1 MKKLRSFLWGLFF
14 VLATTSVAVAQEKS
28 ALMHAPPPVLT
39 ITREFVKP
47 GKAGA
52 MHERTESAYVKALNN
67 GKAPAH
73 YVALTS
79 LSGKPRA
86 LFLAGYETFA
96 AWEKE
101 SKYEGENTTLAAAL
115 ERASVADGE
124 LLDSEDQSVWVYRED
139 QSLNQTGDL
148 VGIRYMEFE
157 VFQIKPGH
165 EEEWNAAVKIVK
177 DAYAKVPDG
186 HWAMYENVFGR
197 EAPAFLVITP
207 RKSTSE
213 IDRDFANSKQF
224 ADAMGQEGMK
234 KLGELSASAIA
245 SSERNIFVISP
256 KMSYMGEDLAKADP
270 EFWGHKSEAAEPRKE
285 KAEPKP
291 KPQTP

>member
-1 MKKLRSFLWGLFF
+1 MKKLCSFLWGLFF
-14 VLATTSVAVAQEKS
+14 VFATTSVAVAQEKS
-28 ALMHAPPPVLT
+28 GLMHAPPPVLT

-101 SKYEGENTTLAAAL
+101 SSG
-115 ERASVADGE
+115 
-124 LLDSEDQSVWVYRED
+124 
-139 QSLNQTGDL
+139 
-148 VGIRYMEFE
+148 
-157 VFQIKPGH
+157 
-165 EEEWNAAVKIVK
+165 
-177 DAYAKVPDG
+177 
-186 HWAMYENVFGR
+186 
-197 EAPAFLVITP
+197 
-207 RKSTSE
+207 TSE

-224 ADAMGQEGMK
+224 ADAMGPEGMK

-270 EFWGHKSEAAEPRKE
+270 EFWGHKSEAAEPKKE